1 MPAIFLD
8 PQAWA
13 VQQFGQCIL
22 GDQRRNKRLVKFA
35 MQIAARPD
43 GSTPDQTESWADCKA
58 AYRLFDQDDLT
69 FDVLVAPHFDYTRR
83 CSARGGVQ
91 LLIHDTTEID
101 FGHHRKVDGLGPTGN
116 GSGRGFFLHSSLMFD
131 PVSRQIEGL
140 AGQKAFYRKPKPAKK
155 VHKNSRR
162 RSKQR
167 ESLIW
172 GKLIDEIGA
181 PPEGTKW
188 IHVCDRGAD
197 DFEVF
202 HRALRQKCSFVIRAA
217 KLNRLIIVPGN
228 RQVKLQDYLLELP
241 VRGTH
246 TIVVRASKK
255 SPARTATVELR
266 YGKIGLPRPR
276 VTTEWIR
283 QNTSKTPLLASVVE
297 LREAHPPK
305 GVTPLHWVLYTPE
318 AVDSPT
324 DAGLIIG
331 YYEQRPLIEEYHKAL
346 KTGCHVQ
353 ERQYA
358 TAARLERVTAVL
370 SILAIRLLQIKTI
383 ARDTPERPAHEVAP
397 ARWVEILQ
405 RVRKKKTAGVMT
417 IHEFVRQLAGLGGH
431 LGRKGD
437 GQPGWI
443 TLWRGLEK
451 LLLILRGADAVRHT
465 KCG

>member
-8 PQAWA
+8 PRAWA
-13 VQQFGQCIL
+13 VQQFGQCVL
-22 GDQRRNKRLVKFA
+22 GDQRRNKRLMKFA

-43 GSTPDQTESWADCKA
+43 GSTPDQTEGWADCKA
-58 AYRLFDQDDLT
+58 AYRLFDQVDLT
-69 FDVLVAPHFDYTRR
+69 FDVLVAPHFDHTRR

-91 LLIHDTTEID
+91 LLINDTTEID
-101 FGHHRKVDGLGPTGN
+101 FGHHRKVNGLGPTGN
-116 GSGRGFFLHSSLMFD
+116 GSGLGFFLHSSLMFD
-131 PVSRQIEGL
+131 PLSRQIEGL
-140 AGQKAFYRKPKPAKK
+140 AGQKVFYRKPKSAKK
-155 VHKNSRR
+155 AHKNSRR

-202 HRALRQKCSFVIRAA
+202 HHALRQKCSFVIRAS
-217 KLNRLIIVPGN
+217 KLNRLIIAPDD
-228 RQVKLQDYLLELP
+228 RKLKLQDYLLELP
-241 VRGTH
+241 VQGTH
-246 TIVVRASKK
+246 VIPVRASKK

-266 YGKIGLPRPR
+266 YGRIGLPRPR
-276 VTTEWIR
+276 VTTDWIR
-283 QNTSKTPLLASVVE
+283 QNTPKAPLLVSVVE
-297 LREAHPPK
+297 LREVHPPK
-305 GVTPLHWVLYTPE
+305 GATPLRWVLYTLE
-318 AVDSPT
+318 AIDSTT
-324 DAGLIIG
+324 DAELIIG
-331 YYEQRPLIEEYHKAL
+331 YYEQRPLIEDYHKAL
-346 KTGCHVQ
+346 KTGCHVE

-370 SILAIRLLQIKTI
+370 SILAVRLLQIKTI

-405 RVRKKKTAGVMT
+405 RVRQKKTQGVMT
-417 IHEFVRQLAGLGGH
+417 IHEFIRQLAGLGGH

-451 LLLILRGADAVRHT
+451 LLLILRGADVVRHA